1 MYARAFNWLVE
12 RCNETLDVKTVKRA
26 YFIGVLDIAGFE
38 TFEVTRLF
46 FVLFNTA
53 IFPNL
58 KENSK
63 LAIIRQPNSILN
75 LLILSNS

>member
-38 TFEVTRLF
+38 TFEVKRLF
-46 FVLFNTA
+46 IALFNAA
-53 IFPNL
+53 ILPNL
-58 KENSK
+58 MENSK

-75 LLILSNS
+75 SLILSNS